1 MTVLVF
7 VCSRPTSSSSVR
19 WLWQSS
25 VLLRPWN
32 CLNVIISVIILCIS
46 IGMIRY
52 ICWLE
57 GICMLYWR
65 PVHRR
70 LKGIGAPCLQRFGA
84 PCLPFLYFTGNSF
97 KYLYFFQGWYDI
109 CNIIVVIR
117 QSEWAICTKLLILFF
132 WALLHKP

>member
-1 MTVLVF
+1 MTVLAF
-7 VCSRPTSSSSVR
+7 ACSRPTSSSSVR

-32 CLNVIISVIILCIS
+32 FPNVIISVIILCIS

-65 PVHRR
+65 PVHRK
-70 LKGIGAPCLQRFGA
+70 LKGFGA

-97 KYLYFFQGWYDI
+97 KFLYFFQGWYDT

-117 QSEWAICTKLLILFF
+117 QCEWAIGTKLLIFF
-132 WALLHKP
+132 SWALLHKP